1 MLRLS
6 QRAWNNVIIFTMLVM
21 ILLFTSTTN
30 ILNGESP
37 DVLAN
42 NTLLPPHSTIL
53 TIDFGQQKIER
64 IGRGWRLKPANNVD
78 ESDLQK
84 LVDNWLDTP
93 LELVDVQISQPPL
106 IVVVWLAGESEG
118 LEFQFFQLEDGL
130 VVSFAQ
136 RLYRIQGRSLAD
148 LFPQGAY

>member
-1 MLRLS
+1 M
-6 QRAWNNVIIFTMLVM
+6 IIFTMLVM

-37 DVLAN
+37 EVLAN
-42 NTLLPPHSTIL
+42 NTLLPPQSTIL

-64 IGRGWRLKPANNVD
+64 IGRGWRLKSDNVD
-78 ESDLQK
+78 ESDLQN
-84 LVDNWLDTP
+84 LVGNWLDTR
-93 LELVDVQISQPPL
+93 LQPVEMQVSGQPL
-106 IVVVWLAGESEG
+106 IVIVWLAGESEG

-136 RLYRIQGRSLAD
+136 RLYRIHERSLAD